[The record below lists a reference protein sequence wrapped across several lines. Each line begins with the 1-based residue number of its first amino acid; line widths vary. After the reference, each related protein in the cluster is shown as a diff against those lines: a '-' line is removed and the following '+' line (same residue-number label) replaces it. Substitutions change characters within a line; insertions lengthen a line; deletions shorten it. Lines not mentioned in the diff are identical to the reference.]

1 MEMGC
6 SSGRIPLLWVLRTL
20 VVVVALCGHDAQIS
34 IVAIFEFA
42 VAVAVCRGRNLSRLH
57 ARLVPG
63 TLGSLGWATM
73 CAEGYPWM

>member
-34 IVAIFEFA
+34 IVAISSNSQSQSLS
-42 VAVAVCRGRNLSRLH
+42 VAVAISLVCTLDSCP
-57 ARLVPG
+57 AR
-63 TLGSLGWATM
+63 
-73 CAEGYPWM
+73 